1 MYVVTVNFRIKLP
14 YVAPFRAAVLRQAR
28 NSLEREADC
37 MRFDVFVSPDDEREV
52 FLFEEYTDRAAFDA
66 HCKTEH
72 FRQFSSAVSSWVDE
86 KQVTGWEPL
95 EKLND

>member
-1 MYVVTVNFRIKLP
+1 MYVVTVNFRIKP
-14 YVAPFRAAVLRQAR
+14 PHVALFRATVLRQAK

-37 MRFDVFVSPDDEREV
+37 TRFDVFMSPDDEHAV
-52 FLFEEYTDRAAFDA
+52 FLLDEYTDRAAFDA

-72 FRQFSSAVSSWVDE
+72 FREFSSAVSSWVDE
-86 KQVTGWEPL
+86 KQVAGWEPL